1 MKRAH
6 VFISGRVQGVFFR
19 AETQRTGLALHLSG
33 WVQNTQDG
41 GVEAVFE
48 GTDDAVEKMIAWC
61 RQGGDRRR
69 AAQPD
74 LVGVVL
80 QIGQIGIAATS
91 QPKRRD
97 AQGGMEGHPGP
108 GTHGLAFPC
117 CPALPPCLVSWAFLL
132 SSSSM

>member
-61 RQGGDRRR
+61 RQGPP
-69 AAQPD
+69 AARVD
-74 LVGVVL
+74 NVKTAYETYTGRL
-80 QIGQIGIAATS
+80 QNFRIIY
-91 QPKRRD
+91 
-97 AQGGMEGHPGP
+97 
-108 GTHGLAFPC
+108 
-117 CPALPPCLVSWAFLL
+117 LP
-132 SSSSM
+132 